1 MTPANASALAAESA
15 EPDALSAARADAI
28 ATSFSRQGLMT
39 SFGATL
45 QRVERGEVEIA
56 MPWSDG
62 VTQQHGFFHGGVVG
76 ALADSACGYAALSM
90 VGEGEAGLTAEYKIN
105 LLSPAQGERLVAVG
119 RVLKPGRTLIVAQGE
134 VYVEQAAQQGRRKQ
148 VATMLM
154 TLCVVKTLDHV

>member
-1 MTPANASALAAESA
+1 MTFANASALPTERA
-15 EPDALSAARADAI
+15 EPEALSAARADAI

-39 SFGATL
+39 RFGATL

-62 VTQQHGFFHGGVVG
+62 VTQQHGFFHGGAVG

-134 VYVEQAAQQGRRKQ
+134 VYVEQQGRRKQ

>member
-1 MTPANASALAAESA
+1 MTSVNASALLAERAVPA
-15 EPDALSAARADAI
+15 EPEALSAARADAI

-76 ALADSACGYAALSM
+76 ALADSGRQ
-90 VGEGEAGLTAEYKIN
+90 
-105 LLSPAQGERLVAVG
+105 AQISR
-119 RVLKPGRTLIVAQGE
+119 
-134 VYVEQAAQQGRRKQ
+134 
-148 VATMLM
+148 
-154 TLCVVKTLDHV
+154 

>member
-1 MTPANASALAAESA
+1 MPVTEAAATPDES
-15 EPDALSAARADAI
+15 ESLSAARADAI
-28 ATSFSRQGLMT
+28 AASFSRQGLMT

-45 QRVERGEVEIA
+45 SRVERGEVEVA
-56 MPWSDG
+56 MPWSQG

-105 LLSPAQGERLVAVG
+105 LLSPAQGERLIAVG
-119 RVLKPGRTLIVAQGE
+119 RVLKSGRTLIVAQGD
-134 VYVEQAAQQGRRKQ
+134 VFVEQEGRRKL

-154 TLCVVKTLDHV
+154 TLCVVRTLEHV